1 MGVWNLGINASVCFM
16 KDRSNKMRWL
26 LLILLSSVVVA
37 APEQGFIRIVNAV
50 GHGEGPLSVMV
61 NGQPLCKDGYAP
73 GDVTGRMMLP
83 AGKHQLRFDRAG
95 LAVGNARVSLE
106 SGQSLIVIPYV
117 EAISGW
123 QGIGPQYRLRVFRMT
138 SEDVGERKFVTLL
151 TVAGEELLPLRIRD
165 LDRGWIAQPLPRL
178 ESKQIEITQLR
189 GYLPMLLGRRRMASI
204 PIGSAGNHIVV
215 FYDPGD
221 GKVVSLE
228 FKDHQ
233 VREVE

>member
-1 MGVWNLGINASVCFM
+1 M
-16 KDRSNKMRWL
+16 KDRSNKIKCLAL
-26 LLILLSSVVVA
+26 LLLSSVVMA

-50 GHGEGPLSVMV
+50 GHGEGPLKVMV
-61 NGQPLCKDGYAP
+61 NGKPLCNDGYAS
-73 GDVTGRMMLP
+73 GDVTGRILLP
-83 AGKHQLRFDRAG
+83 AGRHQLRFERVG

-117 EAISGW
+117 EVIPEW
-123 QGIGPQYRLRVFRMT
+123 QGTGPKYQLRVFRLK
-138 SEDVGERKFVTLL
+138 SEDVGERKCVTMLS
-151 TVAGEELLPLRIRD
+151 VASDEALSLRIRD

-178 ESKQIEITQLR
+178 EPKQIEITQLR
-189 GYLPMLLGRRRMASI
+189 GYLPVLLGKRRLASI
-204 PIGSAGNHIVV
+204 PLGSAGNHIVV

-221 GKVVSLE
+221 GKITSLE